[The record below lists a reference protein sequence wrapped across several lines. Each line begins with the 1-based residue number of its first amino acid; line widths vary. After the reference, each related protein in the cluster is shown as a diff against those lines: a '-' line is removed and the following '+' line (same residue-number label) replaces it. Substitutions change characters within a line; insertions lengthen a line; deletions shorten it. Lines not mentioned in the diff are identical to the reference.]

1 MATLS
6 VQKISLTGLGPAFV
20 SASEGGDEFANSGR
34 VFLHVKNGHTSDQTV
49 TVNSLRIC
57 DLGYD
62 HDAIV
67 TVPAGEE
74 RLIGPFPRFRFN
86 DPNGK
91 VQVSYSGVTALT
103 IAAIELE

>member
-6 VQKISLTGLGPAFV
+6 VQKIILTGIKPTYVTA
-20 SASEGGDEFANSGR
+20 SAGGDDFENSGR
-34 VFLHVKNGHTSDQTV
+34 VFLHVKNEHTGPQTI
-49 TVNSLRIC
+49 TINSLRIC

-62 HDAIV
+62 HDAVV
-67 TVPAGEE
+67 TIPAGEE